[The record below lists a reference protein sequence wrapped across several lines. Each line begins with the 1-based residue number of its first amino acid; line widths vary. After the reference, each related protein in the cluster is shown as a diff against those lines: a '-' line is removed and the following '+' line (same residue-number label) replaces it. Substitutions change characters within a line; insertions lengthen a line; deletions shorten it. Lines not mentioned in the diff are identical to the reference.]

1 MGKVQSNDLS
11 YSYAR
16 EASPGV
22 LPGTPDW
29 RLIEPNDNPTW
40 GNEIKTT
47 PRNPI
52 SKNRQRRKGAVTDLD
67 SGLEINCDLTMSSL
81 RDFIESFAYARA
93 VGPEAY
99 QPTAVDASGYTVP
112 ALSATQAGHLL
123 YGASAAKTLVHA
135 RGFVTTANNGV
146 KVLTSAGVTSATTI
160 PVTGLTAETV
170 AADQLAEVA
179 ICGIRGAAG
188 DIEMDANGDLIS
200 TVLDFTT
207 LGLVVGQRIHVGG
220 VDVTNQFFTAANN
233 DFARVKAVAAH
244 KITLEKRNAT
254 FVVDD
259 GTDTGSGGT
268 GVQIDLL
275 FGQFIR
281 NVAVDHA
288 DYRQITNQ
296 VELASPG
303 LGSSNETM
311 YEYSQ
316 GLYANEMTI
325 SIPLSGKAEVKFGFV
340 GKYTTSPSTSRAT
353 GAANAKDPVATEA
366 FGTASDIGRLRVQ
379 DVDESGLST
388 DFKSMTITLKNNTV
402 AEKVLGVL
410 GAKYVNAGNLEVDID
425 TELIFSNANVIDRI
439 VNNKTVGLDAVLLN
453 GDGGFCFDLPS
464 STIGSGKRN
473 IKQNESVTLQTK
485 FESFGDA
492 NLGCS
497 FAVSLFPVLPV
508 QQVA

>member
-1 MGKVQSNDLS
+1 MGRVQSNDLS

-22 LPGTPDW
+22 LPGSPDW

-67 SGLEINCDLTMSSL
+67 SSVEINADLTMSSL
-81 RDFIESFAYARA
+81 RDFLESFGYVQA

-99 QPTAVDASGYTVP
+99 QPTAVTSSGFTVS
-112 ALSATQAGHLL
+112 ALSATQAGHLR
-123 YGASAAKTLVHA
+123 YGASAAKTLVFS
-135 RGFVTTANNGV
+135 RGWTLDANNGI
-146 KVLTSAGVTSATTI
+146 KVLTGAGVTSATNI
-160 PVTGLTAETV
+160 PITGLTAETA
-170 AADQLAEVA
+170 AADQLVEVA
-179 ICGIRGAAG
+179 ICGIRGEAG
-188 DIEMDANGDLIS
+188 DLEIDSSGDLIS

-207 LGLVVGQRIHVGG
+207 LGLVVGQRIKLGG
-220 VDVTNQFFTAANN
+220 VDVLNQFFTDANN
-233 DFARVKAVAAH
+233 DFARIAAIAAH
-244 KITLEKRNAT
+244 KITLEKRNAV
-254 FVVDD
+254 FVTDD

-268 GVQIDLL
+268 GVQIDIL

-281 NVAVDHA
+281 NVAVDHT

-296 VELASPG
+296 IELANPG
-303 LGSSNETM
+303 LGPNGETM

-316 GLYANEMTI
+316 GLYANELSI
-325 SIPLSGKAEVKFGFV
+325 SVPLSGKAEVKFGFV
-340 GKYTTSPSTSRAT
+340 GLYTTNPSVTRVAS
-353 GAANAKDPVATEA
+353 AANAKDPVATEA
-366 FGTASDIGRLRVQ
+366 FGTASDIARLRVQ
-379 DVDESGLST
+379 DVDEAGLST
-388 DFKSMTITLKNNTV
+388 DFKSMTITLKNN
-402 AEKVLGVL
+402 AAGEKVLGVL
-410 GAKYVNAGNLEVDID
+410 GSRYVNAGNLEVDID
-425 TELIFSNANVIDRI
+425 TELIFSNADVIDRI
-439 VNNKTVGLDAVLLN
+439 VNNKTVGLDAILLN

-464 STIGSGKRN
+464 ATIGSGKRN
-473 IKQNESVTLQTK
+473 IKQNESVTLTTK

-492 NLGCS
+492 TLGCS